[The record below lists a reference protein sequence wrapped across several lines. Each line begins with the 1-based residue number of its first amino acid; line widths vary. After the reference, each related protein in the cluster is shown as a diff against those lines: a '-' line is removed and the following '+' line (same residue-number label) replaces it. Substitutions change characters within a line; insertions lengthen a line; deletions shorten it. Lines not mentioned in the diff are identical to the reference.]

1 MSDVSTKQ
9 VRICRLLIRWSARKK
24 GIVKLMLDDPF
35 SNDVNFNQ
43 AFSRARVLVVRSQTS
58 DGPKYWIAPG

>member
-1 MSDVSTKQ
+1 MHTQPFQKKDKKEANMTDH
-9 VRICRLLIRWSARKK
+9 VR
-24 GIVKLMLDDPF
+24 PF
-35 SNDVNFNQ
+35 SNAQNVDQ

>member
-1 MSDVSTKQ
+1 MFYPLQECGS
-9 VRICRLLIRWSARKK
+9 RLAAQTVMVFHDGSLCYK
-24 GIVKLMLDDPF
+24 VE
-35 SNDVNFNQ
+35 NQ